1 MKAKALSSISDFYKV
16 TEISEMKSETFE
28 DGLLRI
34 NKIKYNLGL
43 VYFAAVT
50 ILLTSL
56 FV

>member
-16 TEISEMKSETFE
+16 TEISEMKSETIE